1 MPVYD
6 AEEVKT
12 AKDKNEVNKKSLS
25 PARVALMFCLGFV
38 YFASSTGLEG
48 FFSSQIFTFGLCGPH
63 YLPPKTV
70 LIDHLEKNNILKLI
84 F

>member
-1 MPVYD
+1 MPVYG
-6 AEEVKT
+6 AEET
-12 AKDKNEVNKKSLS
+12 AKDNNEIKKSFS
-25 PARVALMFCLGFV
+25 PARVALMFSLGFV

-63 YLPPKTV
+63 SLPPKTV
-70 LIDHLEKNNILKLI
+70 IDRLKKNHFLKLI

>member
-6 AEEVKT
+6 TEEKKT
-12 AKDKNEVNKKSLS
+12 AKDKNEVKRSLS

-63 YLPPKTV
+63 SLPPKTV
-70 LIDHLEKNNILKLI
+70 MDPFEKNNFLKLI
-84 F
+84 C